1 MSACRRLTTE
11 NQTMKSCLFPA
22 ASMGAAALVGLLC
35 CSAPR
40 ACAQAGPE
48 ARLTVG
54 IFSRATVVQVFYRS
68 EVWKAKMQAM
78 AEEQNKAVT
87 AGDASKADQID
98 RELNAMQARAQKQLA
113 GDAPLK
119 NIYDLLQAEWPAIA
133 KEAGVDMIVETPLYQ
148 ATGVRVVDV
157 TQFIVKR
164 FSLKKS

>member
-1 MSACRRLTTE
+1 
-11 NQTMKSCLFPA
+11 MKSCLFPA
-22 ASMGAAALVGLLC
+22 ASVGAVALVGLLC

-54 IFSRATVVQVFYRS
+54 VFSRSMVVQLFYRS
-68 EVWKAKMQAM
+68 EVWKAKMQTM

-98 RELNAMQARAQKQLA
+98 RELNAMQARAQKQLT

-133 KEAGVDMIVETPLYQ
+133 KEAGVDVIVEMPFYQ

-157 TQFIVKR
+157 TPFIVKR
-164 FSLKKS
+164 FSLKKG

>member
-1 MSACRRLTTE
+1 
-11 NQTMKSCLFPA
+11 MKSYPFRA
-22 ASMGAAALVGLLC
+22 ASAGAVALAGLLC
-35 CSAPR
+35 WFAPQAR
-40 ACAQAGPE
+40 AQAGPE
-48 ARLTVG
+48 VKLTVG

-87 AGDASKADQID
+87 TGDASKADQID

-133 KEAGVDMIVETPLYQ
+133 KEAGVDMIVEMPLYQ

-157 TQFIVKR
+157 TPFIVKR

>member
-1 MSACRRLTTE
+1 
-11 NQTMKSCLFPA
+11 MKSYPFPA
-22 ASMGAAALVGLLC
+22 ASIGAVALAGLLC
-35 CSAPR
+35 WFAPQAR
-40 ACAQAGPE
+40 AQAGPE
-48 ARLTVG
+48 SRLTVG
-54 IFSRATVVQVFYRS
+54 IFSRSMIVQVFYRS

-78 AEEQNKAVT
+78 ADEQNKAVT

-98 RELNAMQARAQKQLA
+98 RDLTAMQARAQKQLA

-133 KEAGVDMIVETPLYQ
+133 KEAGVDMIVEIPLYQ

-157 TQFIVKR
+157 TPFIVKR

>member
-1 MSACRRLTTE
+1 
-11 NQTMKSCLFPA
+11 MKSSLFPA
-22 ASMGAAALVGLLC
+22 ATVGAVALVGLLFG
-35 CSAPR
+35 SPPPAR
-40 ACAQAGPE
+40 AQAGPE

-54 IFSRATVVQVFYRS
+54 IFSRATIVQVFYRS
-68 EVWKAKMQAM
+68 EMWKARMQAM

-98 RELNAMQARAQKQLA
+98 RELNTMQARAQKQLI

-133 KEAGVDMIVETPLYQ
+133 KEAGVDMIVEMPLYQ

-157 TQFIVKR
+157 TPFIVKR
-164 FSLKKS
+164 FPVKKG